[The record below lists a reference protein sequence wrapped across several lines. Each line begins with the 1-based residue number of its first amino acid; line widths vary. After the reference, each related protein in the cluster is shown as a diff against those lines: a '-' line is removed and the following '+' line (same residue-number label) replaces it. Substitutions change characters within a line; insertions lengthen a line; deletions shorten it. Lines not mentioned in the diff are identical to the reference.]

1 MAQKPGC
8 IFRSQRRLCATASI
22 LTEVQ
27 RCRDAPAKR
36 IVQEPLTTL
45 GTEIETPL
53 LIDIVAD
60 FIALGV
66 IESFED
72 ILDFLEVITILVQ
85 FHVGRI
91 KRCID
96 FHLDDIP
103 QITFRIERP
112 VAAVTCIVDHRTKF
126 LTP

>member
-1 MAQKPGC
+1 MAQKPMC
-8 IFRSQRRLCATASI
+8 ISRSQRRLCATASI
-22 LTEVQ
+22 LAEIQ

-36 IVQEPLTTL
+36 IVQESLTTF
-45 GTEIETPL
+45 GTEIEAPL

-91 KRCID
+91 KGCID
-96 FHLDDIP
+96 FHFDDIP